1 MANPR
6 DRRTGPGAWPP
17 TELTEPMN
25 VRHRTARRAWLP
37 LLLLLD
43 LLLPATGRRR
53 RRRRPAP
60 APYVTAPTSASAPT
74 PRRPAVPLLRGED
87 NALVRPYVEA
97 LR

>member
-60 APYVTAPTSASAPT
+60 APYVTAPH
-74 PRRPAVPLLRGED
+74 RPAVPLPRGED